1 MIAEALVALSIA
13 APATE
18 HGAHVSA
25 TSPRRCKTRAC
36 HSRVWRKHRRAVV
49 EPYKPWLHSTG
60 SCESGNVR
68 PDPWTAN
75 TGNGF
80 FGRFQFDAS
89 SWRLAGGKGLPHQ
102 ASHLEQEYRA
112 VRWLKIAGRNAW
124 PVCG

>member
-1 MIAEALVALSIA
+1 MIAEALVAVSLI
-13 APATE
+13 APATG
-18 HGAHVSA
+18 HDAHVSA

-49 EPYKPWLHSTG
+49 KPYKLWLRSTG
-60 SCESGNVR
+60 NCESGNVR

-80 FGRFQFDAS
+80 YGRFQFTIKT
-89 SWRLAGGKGLPHQ
+89 WRGVGGKGMPHK

-112 VRWLKIAGRNAW
+112 VRTLKVQGRIAW
-124 PVCG
+124 PNCG